1 MGTEKKMTRAEYN
14 SKCWEQRNKKSQLES
29 YEKKNR
35 ELNNKIDRLRK
46 TKELIVRQYEY
57 YYSLKNRE
65 KSYIDESRRWKGSL
79 FGAYS
84 QYGEKVKTEDQNYYR
99 GINTNII
106 DEINNEM
113 TRLEN
118 QKYSDSVL
126 GDLRRAINNLG
137 NAIRNWAND
146 I

>member
-1 MGTEKKMTRAEYN
+1 M
-14 SKCWEQRNKKSQLES
+14 
-29 YEKKNR
+29 
-35 ELNNKIDRLRK
+35 
-46 TKELIVRQYEY
+46 
-57 YYSLKNRE
+57 
-65 KSYIDESRRWKGSL
+65 
-79 FGAYS
+79 FGIYS
-84 QYGEKVKTEDQNYYR
+84 QYGENVKTEDQKYYR